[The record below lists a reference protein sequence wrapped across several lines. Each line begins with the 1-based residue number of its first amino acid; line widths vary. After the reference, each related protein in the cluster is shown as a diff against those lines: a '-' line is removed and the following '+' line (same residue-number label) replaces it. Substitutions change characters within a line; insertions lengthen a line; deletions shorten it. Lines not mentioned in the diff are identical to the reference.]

1 MWVNM
6 VKIPEY
12 KSNILKIIFLII
24 SLGLFIAMIVITND
38 NIKDKIDTS
47 KLVPIICV
55 LSIAL
60 IVVVLV
66 WIRIKKSKKRLQ

>member
-1 MWVNM
+1 MKN
-6 VKIPEY
+6 
-12 KSNILKIIFLII
+12 NIIKIIFLII

-47 KLVPIICV
+47 KIAPIIGV

-60 IVVVLV
+60 IVVLLV
-66 WIRIKKSKKRLQ
+66 WIRIKKS

>member
-1 MWVNM
+1 
-6 VKIPEY
+6 VKDNVI
-12 KSNILKIIFLII
+12 KIIFLII

-47 KLVPIICV
+47 KLVPITAV

-60 IVVVLV
+60 IAVLLV
-66 WIRIKKSKKRLQ
+66 WIRIKKYSLKGGI

>member
-1 MWVNM
+1 MKDSV
-6 VKIPEY
+6 I
-12 KSNILKIIFLII
+12 KIIFLII

-47 KLVPIICV
+47 RLIPIIGV

-60 IVVVLV
+60 IAGLLV
-66 WIRIKKSKKRLQ
+66 WIRIKKS